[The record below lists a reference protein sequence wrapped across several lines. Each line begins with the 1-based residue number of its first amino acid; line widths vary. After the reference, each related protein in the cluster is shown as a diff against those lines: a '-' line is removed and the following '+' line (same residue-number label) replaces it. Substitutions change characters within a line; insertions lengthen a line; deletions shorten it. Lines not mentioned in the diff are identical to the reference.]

1 MTLPM
6 HGDFAKVRVLELFG
20 PSSGGKS
27 SLAKRLLAVA
37 EEGRGFTLADDRL
50 LQRAGLGWLPGQ
62 LARTLAIDALAVLA
76 VCATWRVARAYYA
89 FSAAQALRGAGS
101 ARFLLRLNL
110 LRNAWK
116 AVALRLVAPR
126 FAAPGEVLLM
136 DEGPL
141 QTANYLLV
149 RAEGTPDLAA
159 LEAFLSVV
167 PLPDAAVY
175 VRLEEELLVHR
186 TQSRGHPRV
195 REGAQTACWRFVH
208 NALTAFD
215 RIAADPRVAERL
227 VRQDALVSPGRAVQ
241 EAAS

>member
-6 HGDFAKVRVLELFG
+6 PGELADVRVLELFG

-27 SLAKRLLAVA
+27 SLAKRLLAA
-37 EEGRGFTLADDRL
+37 GAEGRAFTLAHDRL
-50 LQRAGLGWLPGQ
+50 LERSGLGWLPGHR
-62 LARTLAIDALAVLA
+62 ARTLVLDALALLAVLA
-76 VCATWRVARAYYA
+76 TWRAARGYYA
-89 FSAAQALRGAGS
+89 FSAAHALRGASS
-101 ARFLLRLNL
+101 ASLRLRLNL

-149 RAEGTPDLAA
+149 RIEGRPDLAA
-159 LEAFLSVV
+159 LEAFLRVV

-175 VRLEEELLVHR
+175 VRLEEEVLVRR
-186 TQSRGHPRV
+186 TLSRGHPRV
-195 REGAQTACWRFVH
+195 REGSRTACLRFVH
-208 NALTAFD
+208 NALAAFD
-215 RIAADPRVAERL
+215 RIAAEPRVAARL
-227 VRQDALVSPGRAVQ
+227 VREEALLAPEPAVQ
-241 EAAS
+241 EVAS